1 MDKTDLPIHIGF
13 HTPHTPKFTH
23 ASYTDEELMQAIL
36 DITANYISKIK
47 IWAAIYTRLYF
58 ETQKNLYKIGIEGAE
73 GREIIRY
80 INSLFEGK
88 VNIVRKENKK
98 KIGYKPISWAELI
111 HEVRQRV
118 ETHQKDDLELMGDCR
133 INMATYLY
141 RFGMGKAKA
150 TREQIAT
157 LFRLVEQTVSNDE
170 SIVHILETEKDT
182 YELDTPRGINK
193 LATHIVE
200 LHLRGLLRSDTA
212 LKTLELLEKKI
223 MFSETEHVLP
233 NFDRMKRE
241 IKPL

>member
-1 MDKTDLPIHIGF
+1 MHRTNTPN
-13 HTPHTPKFTH
+13 HTNEISEFTRRP
-23 ASYTDEELMQAIL
+23 YTDVQLTTCILAIIEHYL
-36 DITANYISKIK
+36 SKIK
-47 IWAAIYTRLYF
+47 ILAAIYTRIYF
-58 ETQKNLYKIGIEGAE
+58 EVQKKIYKIEMEGSA
-73 GREIIRY
+73 GREIIRR

-98 KIGYKPISWAELI
+98 KIGYKPISWGELI
-111 HEVRQRV
+111 HQVRERI
-118 ETHQKDDLELMGDCR
+118 ETEGIDDIEMMGDCR

-141 RFGMGKAKA
+141 RFGMGKTKA

-157 LFRLVEQTVSNDE
+157 LFRLVEQTVSSDE
-170 SIVHILETEKDT
+170 GVIHLLETEKET

-241 IKPL
+241 IKPI